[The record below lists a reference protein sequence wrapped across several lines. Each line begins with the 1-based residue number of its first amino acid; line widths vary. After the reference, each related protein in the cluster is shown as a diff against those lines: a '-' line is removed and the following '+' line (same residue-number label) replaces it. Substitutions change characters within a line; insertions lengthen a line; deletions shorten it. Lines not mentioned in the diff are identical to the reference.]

1 MLYKTLGFALTGSY
15 CTIERTL
22 PEIENLV
29 LSGAT
34 VVPIL
39 SENFATVDTRFGRAA
54 DWIEKI
60 EKICGRRSIRT
71 IVEAEPIG
79 PKKMFDALIIAPCTS
94 NTLAKIA
101 TGITDGPVTMACK
114 AHLRS
119 ARPVVLAISTND
131 ALSGSAKNIGQLLN
145 TKHFYFVPFGQ
156 DDVAK
161 KPNSLVSHTELIL
174 PTVEAALEG
183 HQLQPLLAPY
193 IG

>member
-34 VVPIL
+34 VTPIL
-39 SENFATVDTRFGRAA
+39 SENFATVDTRFGSAA

-60 EKICGRRSIRT
+60 EQICGRRSIRT

-101 TGITDGPVTMACK
+101 NGITDGPVTMACK

-131 ALSGSAKNIGQLLN
+131 ALSGSARNIGQLLN

-193 IG
+193 A